1 MPIHDWSRVDA
12 GIFHDFHQGWTIAIA
27 NALNGRVLPADY
39 FSLTGKSDSGSIREM
54 VTLQQRSG
62 TKGGNGKNGG
72 IAVADAPPRAR
83 FMSTTKVDPYVAR
96 ANSIVIQ
103 HQLGR
108 VVAVVEIVSPGNK
121 SGQHALR
128 ALVDKARNLLANGVN
143 LLIVDLFPPSRRDP
157 QGIHKAIWD
166 TLGDEPFELP
176 PDKPL
181 TVAAYMADSVSRAY
195 VDPVAVGDELPSLP
209 IFLDQRTYVPA
220 PLESTYQSTWSKCP
234 KPVRELVENRGA

>member
-1 MPIHDWSRVDA
+1 
-12 GIFHDFHQGWTIAIA
+12 
-27 NALNGRVLPADY
+27 
-39 FSLTGKSDSGSIREM
+39 
-54 VTLQQRSG
+54 
-62 TKGGNGKNGG
+62 
-72 IAVADAPPRAR
+72 
-83 FMSTTKVDPYVAR
+83 MSTTKVDPYVAR

-103 HQLGR
+103 HHLGR
-108 VVAVVEIVSPGNK
+108 VVAVIEIVSPGNK

-176 PDKPL
+176 PDKAL